1 MATTEKI
8 KPVRKVPAFR
18 NPEEAHV
25 GSETT
30 DWAAV
35 SPENYPNAIKETL
48 RHYGYFGDRKTYMLW
63 ATTWMKKYRPADLE
77 AFKAAEDWRTSSTL
91 ASLMKMELNGCDM
104 SESGK
109 AFISKYLEEV
119 LKAGRAN
126 SITTSFAI
134 EEDATPKSVRKT
146 PVELLKEKTSELI
159 GEIEGHVD
167 EYLAGQLAKDF
178 SLYNFMKLNNCAG
191 QSARD
196 IITFYKRTQEELRE
210 LIEDKTPQLVEG
222 YGNLTTK
229 QQKDFYKFISA
240 LIADAEKFLTG
251 KKATRKPRAK
261 KVTPASKQV
270 ESVKFEKENAE
281 FKITSVPPINI
292 VGAMEVYLFN
302 TKTRVMKY
310 LTCQRREGFA
320 IKGTTILHFDVEQ
333 SFKKKLRKP
342 ELTLTSLA
350 KSTKAKG
357 LKELKALK
365 TAETPADGRI
375 NADTVI
381 VKVLK

>member
-1 MATTEKI
+1 MATTVKTT
-8 KPVRKVPAFR
+8 PVRKMTTFR

-25 GSETT
+25 GSETV
-30 DWAAV
+30 DWDAV
-35 SPENYPNAIKETL
+35 STEDYPQAIKETL

-63 ATTWMKKYRPADLE
+63 ATTWMKKNRPADLE
-77 AFKAAEDWRTSSTL
+77 DFKAAEDWRTSSTL
-91 ASLMKMELNGCDM
+91 ASLMKMELNGCNM
-104 SESGK
+104 SDSGK
-109 AFISKYLEEV
+109 AFIGKYLEEV

-126 SITTSFAI
+126 RLTTSFVI
-134 EEDATPKSVRKT
+134 EDTTTPKVARKT
-146 PVELLKEKTSELI
+146 PVELLKEKTCEFI

-167 EYLAGQLAKDF
+167 EYSTGELGKDF
-178 SLYNFMKLNNCAG
+178 SLYNLMKSTNCAG

-196 IITFYKRTQEELRE
+196 IIAFYKRTQEEFRE
-210 LIEDKTPQLVEG
+210 LIEDKNPQLVEG
-222 YGNLTTK
+222 YSHLTTK
-229 QQKDFYKFISA
+229 QQKDFYKFISG

-270 ESVKFEKENAE
+270 ESVKYEKENTE

-292 VGAMEVYLFN
+292 IGAMEVYLFN

-310 LTCQRREGFA
+310 LVCQRREGFA
-320 IKGTTILHFDVEQ
+320 IKGTTILYFDTEQ
-333 SFKKKLRKP
+333 SFKKKIRKP
-342 ELTLTSLA
+342 ELALTSLA

>member
-1 MATTEKI
+1 MATTAKTT
-8 KPVRKVPAFR
+8 PVRKATTFR
-18 NPEEAHV
+18 NPEEAHI
-25 GSETT
+25 GTETF

-35 SPENYPNAIKETL
+35 SPEDYPQAIKETL
-48 RHYGYFGDRKTYMLW
+48 RHYGYFGDRKSYNLW
-63 ATTWMKKYRPADLE
+63 ATTWMKKNRPADLE
-77 AFKAAEDWRTSSTL
+77 DFKLAEDWRISSTM
-91 ASLMKMELNGCDM
+91 SGLMKMELNGCDM
-104 SESGK
+104 SASGK
-109 AFISKYLEEV
+109 AFIEKSLAEI

-126 SITTSFAI
+126 KLTTSFII
-134 EEDATPKSVRKT
+134 EDDTTPKVARKT
-146 PVELLKEKTSELI
+146 PVELLKDKTSELI

-167 EYLAGQLAKDF
+167 EYTTGELAKDF
-178 SLYNFMKLNNCAG
+178 SLYTFMKLNNCAG

-210 LIEDKTPQLVEG
+210 LIEDKTPQLTEG
-222 YGNLTTK
+222 YSNLTTK
-229 QQKDFYKFISA
+229 QQKDFYKFISG

-270 ESVKFEKENAE
+270 ESVKYEKENIE
-281 FKITSVPPINI
+281 FKITSVPPLNI

-302 TKTRVMKY
+302 TKTRTMKY
-310 LTCQRREGFA
+310 LTSQRREGFA
-320 IKGTTILHFDVEQ
+320 IKGTTILHFDTEQ

-350 KSTKAKG
+350 KSSKSKG

-381 VKVLK
+381 VKVMK

>member
-1 MATTEKI
+1 MATTAKTTA
-8 KPVRKVPAFR
+8 VRKVTTFR
-18 NPEEAHV
+18 NPEEAHI
-25 GSETT
+25 GGETT
-30 DWAAV
+30 DWASV
-35 SPENYPNAIKETL
+35 SPENYPQAIKETL
-48 RHYGYFGDRKTYMLW
+48 RHYGYFGDRKSYLLW
-63 ATTWMKKYRPADLE
+63 ATTWMKKNRPADLE
-77 AFKAAEDWRTSSTL
+77 DYKAAEDWRTSSTL
-91 ASLMKMELNGCDM
+91 ASLMKMELNGCEM
-104 SESGK
+104 SVSGK
-109 AFISKYLEEV
+109 TFIDKYLAEV

-126 SITTSFAI
+126 RITTSFII
-134 EEDATPKSVRKT
+134 EDDTTPKTVRKT
-146 PVELLKEKTSELI
+146 PVELLKEKTSELL

-167 EYLAGQLAKDF
+167 EYITGQLASDF
-178 SLYNFMKLNNCAG
+178 SLYTFLKLNNCAG

-210 LIEDKTPQLVEG
+210 LVEDKTPQLVEG
-222 YGNLTTK
+222 YSNLTTK
-229 QQKDFYKFISA
+229 QQKDFYKFISG

-261 KVTPASKQV
+261 KATPASKQI
-270 ESVKFEKENAE
+270 ESVKYEKENAE

-292 VGAMEVYLFN
+292 IGAMEVYLFN

-310 LTCQRREGFA
+310 LVCQRREGFA
-320 IKGTTILHFDVEQ
+320 IKGTTILHFDAEQ

-342 ELTLTSLA
+342 ELMLTSLA

-357 LKELKALK
+357 IKELKALK
-365 TAETPADGRI
+365 TAETAADGRI

>member
-1 MATTEKI
+1 
-8 KPVRKVPAFR
+8 
-18 NPEEAHV
+18 
-25 GSETT
+25 
-30 DWAAV
+30 
-35 SPENYPNAIKETL
+35 
-48 RHYGYFGDRKTYMLW
+48 
-63 ATTWMKKYRPADLE
+63 MKKNRPADLE
-77 AFKAAEDWRTSSTL
+77 DFKLAEDWRISSTM
-91 ASLMKMELNGCDM
+91 SGLMKMELNGCDM
-104 SESGK
+104 SASGK
-109 AFISKYLEEV
+109 AFIEKSLAEI

-126 SITTSFAI
+126 KLTTSFII
-134 EEDATPKSVRKT
+134 EDDTTPKVARKT
-146 PVELLKEKTSELI
+146 PVELLKDKTSELI

-167 EYLAGQLAKDF
+167 EYTTGELAKDF

-210 LIEDKTPQLVEG
+210 LIEDKTPQLTEG
-222 YGNLTTK
+222 YSNLTTK
-229 QQKDFYKFISA
+229 QQKDFYKFISG

-270 ESVKFEKENAE
+270 ESVKYEKENAE
-281 FKITSVPPINI
+281 FKITSVPPLNI

-302 TKTRVMKY
+302 TKTRTMKY

-320 IKGTTILHFDVEQ
+320 IKGTTILHFDTEQ

-350 KSTKAKG
+350 KSSKSKG

-381 VKVLK
+381 VKVMK